1 MSAFWIGVDGGGT
14 RTRAV
19 VAGEDLV
26 PMGRGGSGP
35 ANAST
40 RPLPLVV
47 ETILEAVGDA
57 AVSAVVAAERAEGV
71 GVGLAGVASAGLV
84 GPLTAALEERF
95 GAGKVLVTTDA
106 RVALAGASPGDPDGP
121 GVVLIAG
128 TGAIAYG
135 RNRAGEEARAGGWGP
150 LLGDEGS
157 GYAIARQGLAAVV
170 RDLDGRGPKT
180 LIRELLFA
188 SERGIHS
195 LEELLAKVYRT
206 EGGAGDVAAYF
217 PVVLQAAA
225 KGDAEARRILADA
238 GKELALA
245 ALTVIRK
252 LGLEGEDFPV
262 STVGGVFAAGTLLAG
277 PLADALH
284 AVAPGARVGPPA
296 YPPEIGAVRLAR
308 ARSLA
313 AAAGKARA

>member
-1 MSAFWIGVDGGGT
+1 MPAFWIGVDGGGS

-26 PMGRGGSGP
+26 PMGRGASGP
-35 ANAST
+35 ANAAT

-47 ETILEAVGDA
+47 ENVLEAVGDA
-57 AVSAVVAAERAEGV
+57 AASAVVAPESAEGV
-71 GVGLAGVASAGLV
+71 GVGLAGVESVGLV

-95 GAGKVLVTTDA
+95 GASKVLVTTDA
-106 RVALAGASPGDPDGP
+106 RIALAGASPGDPDGP

-135 RNRAGEEARAGGWGP
+135 RGRDGAEARAGGWGP

-180 LIRELLFA
+180 AIRDLLFA
-188 SERGIHS
+188 SERGIHT
-195 LEELLAKVYRT
+195 LEELLAKIYRS

-217 PVVLQAAA
+217 PVILKAAHG
-225 KGDAEARRILADA
+225 GDAEARRILAEA
-238 GKELALA
+238 GTELALA
-245 ALTVIRK
+245 AITVVHK
-252 LGLEGEDFPV
+252 LALEKQMFPV
-262 STVGGVFAAGTLLAG
+262 STVGGVFAAGELLLG
-277 PLADALH
+277 PLAAALH
-284 AVAPGARVGPPA
+284 AVAPGARIGPPA
-296 YPPEIGAVRLAR
+296 YPPEIGAIRLAR
-308 ARSLA
+308 AK
-313 AAAGKARA
+313 AGVRT

>member
-1 MSAFWIGVDGGGT
+1 MAAFWIGVDGGGT

-26 PMGRGGSGP
+26 PMGSGASGP

-47 ETILEAVGDA
+47 ETVLEAAGDA
-57 AVSAVVAAERAEGV
+57 AASAAVAAAHAERV
-71 GVGLAGVASAGLV
+71 GVGLAGVESAGLV
-84 GPLTAALEERF
+84 APLTAALEEHF
-95 GAGKVLVTTDA
+95 GAGRVLVTTDA
-106 RVALAGASPGDPDGP
+106 RIALAGASPGDPQGP

-135 RNRAGEEARAGGWGP
+135 RSAGGAEARAGGWGP

-180 LIRELLFA
+180 AIREMLFRSA
-188 SERGIHS
+188 RGIHT
-195 LEELLAKVYRT
+195 LEELLAKIYRS

-217 PVVLQAAA
+217 PIVLAAA
-225 KGDAEARRILADA
+225 KAGDAEARRILGEA
-238 GKELALA
+238 GRELALA

-252 LGLEGEDFPV
+252 LQLENSSFPV
-262 STVGGVFAAGTLLAG
+262 STVGGVFSAGDLLVG
-277 PLADALH
+277 PLAAALH
-284 AVAPGARVGPPA
+284 AVAPGAQVGPPA
-296 YPPEIGAVRLAR
+296 YPPEIGAIRLAR
-308 ARSLA
+308 ARAEALP
-313 AAAGKARA
+313 